1 MSTSDSFVQTNPP
14 SPSREVREVDGFR
27 AAFYPGFARKITVR
41 SATAETLLYE
51 QNTPFVLPAGETRP
65 WPSSLLEFSGGPA
78 ARDIRFQLEDPRQQ
92 VARIEIVFKA
102 QDGAE
107 NAKGETLV
115 VDDTP
120 TLCPPTCPG

>member
-1 MSTSDSFVQTNPP
+1 MSTTDSYAQTNPP

-27 AAFYPGFARKITVR
+27 TAFYPGFARRITVR
-41 SATAETLLYE
+41 SGTAETLLYE

-92 VARIEIVFKA
+92 VARIEIVFRGES
-102 QDGAE
+102 GAE
-107 NAKGETLV
+107 GERLV
-115 VDDTP
+115 VEDTP

>member
-1 MSTSDSFVQTNPP
+1 M
-14 SPSREVREVDGFR
+14 DGFR
-27 AAFYPGFARKITVR
+27 TAFYPGFARKITVR
-41 SATAETLLYE
+41 AATGETLLYE

-78 ARDIRFQLEDPRQQ
+78 GREIRFQLEDPRQQ

-102 QDGAE
+102 QEGSEAGAE
-107 NAKGETLV
+107 GETLV